1 MIEEAGD
8 GATLLAVSA
17 SVLQAIARHDTAT
30 LAACLSRRFIL
41 LAPSGRQDRDAF
53 LAGVGGATFEARSF
67 GFDWIDVQIFD
78 TTAVVAGVQ
87 RVEVV
92 VGGREVTSRA
102 AFTDVFLI
110 ADGGWRLAAAHAI
123 DLGAD

>member
-1 MIEEAGD
+1 MIQHAED
-8 GATLLAVSA
+8 RATLLALSQ

-30 LAACLSRRFIL
+30 LAACLSRRFVL

-67 GFDWIDVQIFD
+67 EFHWIDVEIFD

-92 VGGREVTSRA
+92 VDGREITSRA
-102 AFTDVFLI
+102 AFTDVFVI
-110 ADGGWRLAAAHAI
+110 EDGGWRLAAAHSI
-123 DLGAD
+123 DLGAE